1 MECEVNSKLQISNF
15 KLKKMKTLNYLFE
28 TSWEVCNM
36 VGGIYTVISTKA
48 EEIKQLLDDHYI
60 TIGPDVVKEAHET
73 MYFVEDPALFPEWR
87 EKVSEQLGVKV
98 RIGRWKISAKPI
110 AILIDYTSMYSIKND
125 ILAHLWEK
133 YELDSIQGQWDYIE
147 PVVFGYAA
155 GKVIESFVEWNVGQD
170 DNIVAQF
177 HEWMTGAGVLYIK
190 EHCPYISTVF
200 TTHAT
205 YLGRAISGNGLPLYR
220 DLNTYNWQSMAS
232 RFNIVSQQSMEM
244 KSAQNAD
251 VFTTVS
257 EITAQECEQFLLR
270 KPDFITING
279 INSDFN
285 GFDASARKTSRE
297 KIFEVMDAL
306 CGKEVS
312 RDSMLIINSGR
323 YEFHNKGIDLYI
335 KMLAKL
341 NHDENLK
348 RDIVAVIAVPG
359 NIAGPSKDLQHRLNK
374 EVEIKGHTDY
384 PCTHYIHD
392 YQWDMI
398 LNSLRDNGLQNNEGD
413 RVKVMFVPA
422 YLNGNDGVFNIKY
435 NSFLYAFDLSVFPSY
450 YEPWGYTPL
459 ESIAHGIPT
468 ITMDICGFGRY
479 VLSQNMDSEAVTVI
493 HREEENGETVVN
505 QMMAVVEK
513 MNAHSEKENKAI
525 SAKAEEIASKFVWK
539 ELIINYMNAYDLA
552 VRKAGS
558 KDYLK
563 QSRKY
568 SEVLRN
574 FDYKKQDAP
583 TWKKILVE
591 PVYTDMMKKLQELS
605 MNLWWCWN
613 VDAFELFESIDPVAF
628 ERLEQNPIALIKRLT
643 KFQVESLEQDD
654 KFVEKLNKVYDRF
667 QKYMSVKPENDN
679 KIAYFSMEYGLLKSL
694 KIYSGGLGILAGDY
708 LKQASDSNANLLAIG
723 LLYRYGYFNQ
733 ELSVWGDQLS
743 QYLPQTFSEL
753 PLEPVRD
760 KDGNWVTISIAFPGR
775 SVYAKVW
782 KVNVGRISLYLL
794 DTDIEQNSQE
804 DRAITGQLYG
814 GDSEMRIKQELF
826 LGVGGIRML
835 NALNIKPTVYHCNE
849 GHAAFC
855 VLERMSN
862 YVQKHNLDFEVAK
875 ELVKTSTLFTTHTPV
890 PAGHDAFAEDLMR
903 TYLPHFPGRVNISWD
918 DFMNMGRMHHDP
930 SEKFSMS
937 VLAVNF
943 SQEVNGVSKIHGRV
957 SREMFQEMWP
967 GYFAE
972 ENHIGYVTNGV
983 HLPTWADKHW
993 QRLYNKVLG
1002 EYYLANQSDP
1012 TVWEKIQNVPA
1023 KDFWEIRKELKH
1035 NLFAFVREKTIRD
1048 MQSRSES
1055 PKLIMETMDNI
1066 NENALVIGF
1075 ARRFATYKRAHLL
1088 FTNIERLAKLV
1099 NDPKRPVIFLFAGK
1113 AHPNDKAGQDLIKNI
1128 IEVGRRKEFIGK
1140 VLFINNYDMEIGKL
1154 LTSSVDIWMNTP
1166 TRPLEASGTSG
1177 EKAAMNGTLN
1187 FSVLDGWWAEGY
1199 RPKAGWAIKEERT
1212 YNDQKYQDELDA
1224 EIIYNTFEN
1233 EIIPMYFKRDK
1244 DGVPAE
1250 WIQYMKND
1258 MMQIAPFYTMKRM
1271 LDDYFA
1277 QYYNKLIERTN
1288 WMRADRYA
1296 KAFEIVDWKRNIE
1309 ANWDKIEVE
1318 SIKVPDPDVRP
1329 LTFGDVFIAEI
1340 TLKTPGLKKGDVGIE
1355 MMIGEKNNGVVNKL
1369 VRVEQL
1375 QLVDSGEGWAKYY
1388 ISLPV
1393 TYAGIIN
1400 YTFRIFPTNEMLPNR
1415 QDLPLVK
1422 WI

>member
-1 MECEVNSKLQISNF
+1 M
-15 KLKKMKTLNYLFE
+15 KKPDFLFE

-48 EEIKQLLDDHYI
+48 EELKQLLDDHYI

-73 MYFVEDPALFPEWR
+73 MYFVEDPSLFAEWR
-87 EKVSEQLGVKV
+87 EKVAEQLGVKV
-98 RIGRWKISAKPI
+98 RVGRWKISAKPI
-110 AILIDYTSMYSIKND
+110 AILIDYTSMYSIKNE
-125 ILAHLWEK
+125 ILGHLWER
-133 YELDSIQGQWDYIE
+133 YQLDSIQGQWDYIE

-155 GKVIESFVEWNVGQD
+155 GKVIESFVEWNVSPD
-170 DNIVAQF
+170 DNVVAQF

-205 YLGRAISGNGLPLYR
+205 YLGRAISGNGLPLYSQL
-220 DLNTYNWQSMAS
+220 DSYNWQTMAS

-285 GFDASARKTSRE
+285 TRRDDVHIVSDLVSKSRA
-297 KIFEVMDAL
+297 KIFEIIDAL
-306 CGKEVS
+306 CGKEVP
-312 RDSMLIINSGR
+312 RDSLLLINSGR

-335 KMLAKL
+335 KMLAQL
-341 NHDENLK
+341 NQDKDLK

-359 NIAGPSKDLQHRLNK
+359 NIAGPSKDLLHRLNK
-374 EVEIKGHTDY
+374 EVEIKGHTDF
-384 PCTHYIHD
+384 PCTHHIHD
-392 YQWDMI
+392 YQWDMV
-398 LNSLRDNGLQNNEGD
+398 LNALRENGLQNNDGD

-422 YLNGNDGVFNIKY
+422 YLNGSDGIFNIKY
-435 NSFLYAFDLSVFPSY
+435 NEFLYGFDLSVFPSY

-468 ITMDICGFGRY
+468 ITMDVSGFGRY
-479 VLSQNMDSEAVTVI
+479 ILSENIDNEAVTVI
-493 HREEENGETVVN
+493 HREEENSVTVIN
-505 QMMAVVEK
+505 KMAEVVEK
-513 MNAHSEKENKAI
+513 MTAYSDKENEEISEKAV
-525 SAKAEEIASKFVWK
+525 EIASKLIWK
-539 ELIINYMNAYDLA
+539 KLIINYLKAYDLA
-552 VRKAGS
+552 VRKSGG
-558 KDYLK
+558 KEYIK
-563 QSRKY
+563 QSKKY

-583 TWKKILVE
+583 TWKKILIE
-591 PVYTDMMKKLQELS
+591 PVYSDEMKKLQELTN
-605 MNLWWCWN
+605 NLWWCWN
-613 VDAFELFESIDPVAF
+613 VDAIELFESIDPVAF
-628 ERLEQNPIALIKRLT
+628 ERLEQNPIALMKSLT
-643 KFQVESLEQDD
+643 KFQIESLEQDEN
-654 KFVEKLNKVYDRF
+654 FVEKLNKVYDKF

-679 KIAYFSMEYGLLKSL
+679 KIAYFSMEYGLQKSL

-743 QYLPQTFSEL
+743 QYLPQKFSML

-760 KDGNWVTISIAFPGR
+760 DEGNWVTISIAFPGR
-775 SVYAKVW
+775 SVFAKAW

-794 DTDIEQNSQE
+794 DTDLEQNSPE

-814 GDSEMRIKQELF
+814 GDSEMRIKQEMF
-826 LGVGGIRML
+826 LGIGGIRML
-835 NALNIKPTVYHCNE
+835 NALNIKPTIYHCNE

-855 VLERMSN
+855 GLERLSN
-862 YVQKHNLDFEVAK
+862 YVTRHNLDFDVAK

-890 PAGHDAFAEDLMR
+890 PAGHDAFEENLMR
-903 TYLPHFPGRVNISWD
+903 TYLSHFPPRVNISWE
-918 DFMNMGRMHHDP
+918 DFMNLGRMRHNDP
-930 SEKFSMS
+930 NEKFSMS
-937 VLAVNF
+937 VLAVNL
-943 SQEVNGVSKIHGRV
+943 SQEVNGVSRIHGRV
-957 SREMFQEMWP
+957 SREMFQQMWP

-983 HLPTWADKHW
+983 HLPTWADKNW

-1002 EYYLANQSDP
+1002 EDYLANQSDP
-1012 TVWEKIQNVPA
+1012 TVWEKIQNVPD
-1023 KDFWEIRKELKH
+1023 KDFWKIRKELKH
-1035 NLFAFVREKTIRD
+1035 NLVEFIKVKITDD
-1048 MQSRSES
+1048 MQRRSES
-1055 PKLIMETMDNI
+1055 PKLIIETVEKL
-1066 NENALVIGF
+1066 NENALIIGF

-1088 FTNIERLAKLV
+1088 FRNLERLAEIV

-1113 AHPNDKAGQDLIKNI
+1113 AHPRDKAGQDLIKNI
-1128 IEVGRRKEFIGK
+1128 IEVGRKKEFIGK

-1154 LTSSVDIWMNTP
+1154 LTSSVDVWMNTP

-1212 YNDQKYQDELDA
+1212 YQDQRYQDELDA
-1224 EIIYNTFEN
+1224 ETIYNTFEN
-1233 EIIPMYFKRDK
+1233 EVIPLYFNRDK
-1244 DGVPAE
+1244 DGVPCE
-1250 WIQYMKND
+1250 WIQCMKND

-1271 LDDYFA
+1271 LDDYFS

-1288 WMRADRYA
+1288 WMRAERYK
-1296 KAFEIVDWKRNIE
+1296 KAFEIVDWKRNVE
-1309 ANWDKIEVE
+1309 ANWDKVEVE

-1340 TLKTPGLKKGDVGIE
+1340 TLKTPGLQKGDIGVE
-1355 MMIGEKNNGVVNKL
+1355 LMIADKTNDVIDKL
-1369 VRVEQL
+1369 LRVEPL
-1375 QLVDSGEGWAKYY
+1375 QLVDAGEGWARYY
-1388 ISLPV
+1388 INMPI
-1393 TYAGIIN
+1393 TYAGIFN
-1400 YTFRIFPTNEMLPNR
+1400 YTFRIFPTNAMLPNR